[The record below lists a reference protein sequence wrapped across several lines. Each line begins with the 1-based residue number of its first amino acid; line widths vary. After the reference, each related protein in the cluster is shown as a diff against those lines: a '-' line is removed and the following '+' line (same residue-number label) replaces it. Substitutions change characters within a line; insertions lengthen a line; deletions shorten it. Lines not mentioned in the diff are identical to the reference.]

1 MKISSTININKNE
14 KGHTESRLYNS
25 LNETG
30 NEELVAYISCDQNNY
45 FLERTYNGEALKGRV
60 WISIKELRSDL
71 NGHQSKKSN
80 DTSKDNI
87 SNFNKYI
94 LHQGDIIKLGRIEL
108 KVRSIRLD
116 GNKHIPLS
124 LPTTKS
130 RTKTSS
136 LNLNNDT
143 EHNNNNQYKR
153 TCRICFGEDEVESP
167 LINPCKCAGGVK
179 YIHLHCLQQWLKT
192 KRVAR
197 SSSNEN
203 CSTYTYKKISCEL
216 CKTILPDFVQSG
228 NGFYEVW
235 KFSEPEQMNYIVFE
249 SLENIHQN
257 NNTTFKTIYVVNFSN
272 KSTIKIG
279 RSHEVDLRIRDVTV
293 SRLHATL
300 ELLNINNNNEIVL
313 RDNKS
318 KFGSIVELQC
328 DKIPLYGEPG
338 LTLQLGKN
346 LVNFTVRT
354 KANVLGCMSCGSE
367 RLVKKDVDYN
377 RLNNENIDIRR
388 VFTVKDE
395 KIDNSIEDEEYNRQD
410 TQSEGNKGKD
420 DDDDDDELEQDIEND
435 IEVRITTNQDFNLR
449 ERNRDY
455 FGLTTCGNE
464 LNNDNENSQIK
475 TKGNNN
481 TNQNPIRLV
490 KKTNN
495 NKISS
500 PCRSVSVEVK
510 EDNKHEDEDTIKNPL
525 SLYNIVS
532 KKNIDEQEDK
542 ETFAQDPLYSI
553 NQKENSALISALAVH
568 KYK

>member
-216 CKTILPDFVQSG
+216 CKTMLPDFVQSG

-235 KFSEPEQMNYIVFE
+235 KFSEPEQSNYIVFE

-257 NNTTFKTIYVVNFSN
+257 NNTTFKTIYVVNFEN
-272 KSTIKIG
+272 KNIIKIG

-300 ELLNINNNNEIVL
+300 ELLNINNKNEIVL

-346 LVNFTVRT
+346 LVNFTVKT
-354 KANVLGCMSCGSE
+354 KANVLGCLSCGSE
-367 RLVKKDVDYN
+367 RLVRKDVDYN
-377 RLNNENIDIRR
+377 RLNNEHIDIRR

-410 TQSEGNKGKD
+410 TQSEENKERD
-420 DDDDDDELEQDIEND
+420 DDD
-435 IEVRITTNQDFNLR
+435 
-449 ERNRDY
+449 
-455 FGLTTCGNE
+455 
-464 LNNDNENSQIK
+464 
-475 TKGNNN
+475 
-481 TNQNPIRLV
+481 
-490 KKTNN
+490 
-495 NKISS
+495 
-500 PCRSVSVEVK
+500 
-510 EDNKHEDEDTIKNPL
+510 
-525 SLYNIVS
+525 
-532 KKNIDEQEDK
+532 
-542 ETFAQDPLYSI
+542 
-553 NQKENSALISALAVH
+553 
-568 KYK
+568 

>member
-1 MKISSTININKNE
+1 M
-14 KGHTESRLYNS
+14 YNS

-30 NEELVAYISCDQNNY
+30 NEELVAYVSCNQNNY
-45 FLERTYNGEALKGRV
+45 VFERTYNGEMLKGRV
-60 WISIKELRSDL
+60 WISVKELRNDV
-71 NGHQSKKSN
+71 NVYQHQSKKSN
-80 DTSKDNI
+80 DINKDNI
-87 SNFNKYI
+87 GNFNKYI

-116 GNKHIPLS
+116 GNKHKPLS
-124 LPTTKS
+124 LLTKKS

-136 LNLNNDT
+136 LNLYNDT
-143 EHNNNNQYKR
+143 EQNNNNNNNNQYKR
-153 TCRICFGEDEVESP
+153 TCRICFGEDELESP

-449 ERNRDY
+449 EKNRDY

-464 LNNDNENSQIK
+464 INNENENSQIK
-475 TKGNNN
+475 TKGNNSNNNTN

-490 KKTNN
+490 KKTSNN

-500 PCRSVSVEVK
+500 PCRNVSIEVK
-510 EDNKHEDEDTIKNPL
+510 EDNKNEDEDTIKNPL
-525 SLYNIVS
+525 SLYNNNIVA

-542 ETFAQDPLYSI
+542 ETFAQDLLYSI
-553 NQKENSALISALAVH
+553 NQKENSALMTALAVH
-568 KYK
+568 K